1 MKETRLLLGLA
12 VGVFLILL
20 VVVLARR
27 PSASIGPTTDRADA
41 AQVRPTYDR
50 LSPEGMLKEAD
61 RFVDDAAF
69 RRAELEKSFVNP
81 NNSYSKERLAHYGL
95 GQKGWDLLPEW
106 NPRSVVATD
115 ARDAAALRGGA
126 PLWDGKRPTSMEG
139 WVALGRE
146 VFFRYPLRAEVIAKY
161 AVEHP
166 AEAATHGVA
175 KMPDG
180 TYPGLV
186 HFVDIDDKEALGI
199 TCALCHSNV
208 EGSALVVGEA
218 RRSFDFGALR
228 LAYAAETK
236 GKLDVELAR
245 RMRLWGPG
253 RADVTEDDDED
264 PVAIPD
270 LWGLRHQTH
279 LTQAGTIRHEGPTA
293 LAIRQETQ
301 LLTSNHQ
308 KIRPPR
314 VLAYALTL
322 FVYSLEAPASAPAAS
337 PAVVS
342 PSGAPLFANH
352 CARCHSNTVH
362 GGDLVSSVS
371 VGTDGALAAGQ
382 ARGTGYYRTPA
393 LLRVKRGAPFL
404 HHGAVKSVRE
414 LLSPAR
420 LTAGYHGGAV
430 GDGPVPG
437 HPFGMDLSA
446 VERDALVAYVEAM

>member
-1 MKETRLLLGLA
+1 VKSKRLALGLFVGLFLLGLVAYLGKRPPSVARPVAEPAKSSVAPAEGLA
-12 VGVFLILL
+12 VG
-20 VVVLARR
+20 
-27 PSASIGPTTDRADA
+27 DRF
-41 AQVRPTYDR
+41 
-50 LSPEGMLKEAD
+50 SPEGMLAEAD

-69 RRAELEKSFVNP
+69 RRAELERAFTNP
-81 NNSYSKERLAHYGL
+81 KNSYSKERLANYGL
-95 GQKGWDLLPEW
+95 GKKGWDLLPEW

-115 ARDAAALRGGA
+115 TRNAESLMAG
-126 PLWDGKRPTSMEG
+126 PVLWDGKRPKTMEA

-146 VFFRYPLRAEVIAKY
+146 VFFRYPMRADVVAKY
-161 AVEHP
+161 ALEHP
-166 AEAATHGVA
+166 AEAATRGVVRL
-175 KMPDG
+175 PDG

-186 HFVDIDDKEALGI
+186 HFVDIDGKEALGI
-199 TCALCHSNV
+199 TCALCHSSSD
-208 EGSALVVGEA
+208 GSATRLLVGEA

-228 LAYAAETK
+228 LAYAASVK
-236 GKLDVELAR
+236 GNVEPELAR

-279 LTQAGTIRHEGPTA
+279 LTQAGTIRHEGPSA

-314 VLAYALTL
+314 VLAFALAL
-322 FVYSLEAPASAPAAS
+322 FVYTLDGRTDPP
-337 PAVVS
+337 PNH
-342 PSGAPLFANH
+342 PGQPLFAQH
-352 CARCHSNTVH
+352 CARCHANTVR
-362 GGDLVSSVS
+362 GGDLVSAVNI
-371 VGTDGALAAGQ
+371 GTDSALAVGQ

-393 LLRVKRGAPFL
+393 LVRVKHGAPFL

-414 LLSPAR
+414 LLSPER
-420 LTAGYHGGAV
+420 VLPGYHAGAV

-437 HPFGMDLSA
+437 HVFGTELPA
-446 VERDALVAYVEAM
+446 AEREMLAGYVEAL